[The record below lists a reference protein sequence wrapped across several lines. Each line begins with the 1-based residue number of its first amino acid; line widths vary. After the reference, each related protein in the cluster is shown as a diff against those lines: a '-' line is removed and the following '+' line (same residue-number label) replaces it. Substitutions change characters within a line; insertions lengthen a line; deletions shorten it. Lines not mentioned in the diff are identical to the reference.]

1 MPEER
6 IFMTSMTV
14 MDTIPYKLLQ
24 EIVLI
29 IVIMKLYFI
38 LPIFVDCALSLGG
51 ENKHLQNL
59 LY

>member
-1 MPEER
+1 
-6 IFMTSMTV
+6 MTSMTV